1 MSFRPFIVLS
11 VGLVVVACGGED
23 PPAGPAET
31 PPAPCPSGRGPAMVR
46 IPMSEGRSACI
57 DSTEVT
63 REQYAAF
70 LADSNAHGAGSR
82 LESCGIAPYKDE
94 PDAAC
99 LAEPVV
105 CKGDC
110 ARHPQVCVS
119 HCNAQAFCKWA
130 GKSLCA
136 TLPGVP
142 PTVKTMVDARV
153 MPWLSACGGGS
164 EATGA
169 VVRDYPYGD
178 TFDAT
183 KCNTDSRPGT
193 GCKVSPSTCGTVPVG
208 SLPGCRGD
216 GVYAGIFDLSGNV
229 QEWMGLTEENARAV
243 VPGAESVGGSF
254 QKAVFDAS
262 RDFSC
267 LGAGGRG
274 GTMQLT
280 RADVGF
286 RCCAE

>member
-130 GKSLCA
+130 GKRLCGTLAGVRA
-136 TLPGVP
+136 TA
-142 PTVKTMVDARV
+142 TAMIDARV
-153 MPWLSACGGGS
+153 ATWVSACGGGS
-164 EATGA
+164 TATGA
-169 VVRDYPYGD
+169 LNNDYAYGAD
-178 TFDAT
+178 FDGN
-183 KCNTDSRPGT
+183 KCNTEGRAGT
-193 GCKVSPSTCGTVPVG
+193 GCKVAPSTCGTVPVG
-208 SLPGCRGD
+208 SLPECRGA
-216 GVYAGIFDLSGNV
+216 GVYSQIFDLSGNV
-229 QEWMGLTEENARAV
+229 HEWIGLTDEAAAALNPQA
-243 VPGAESVGGSF
+243 SYLGGSF
-254 QKAVFDAS
+254 GRAIFSGS

-267 LGAGGRG
+267 LGTNGS
-274 GTMQLT
+274 TT
-280 RADVGF
+280 VSIPFSNVGF
-286 RCCAE
+286 RCCAD

>member
-1 MSFRPFIVLS
+1 MSYRSLIVLS
-11 VGLVVVACGGED
+11 VSLVVVACGGED

-57 DSTEVT
+57 DATEVT

-130 GKSLCA
+130 GKRLGCGSIA
-136 TLPGVP
+136 ARKNRRAFEGIREFPAEARRHSGDGPLPAEGAQDDRRRNLAHRP
-142 PTVKTMVDARV
+142 PTVVRA
-153 MPWLSACGGGS
+153 LSHPR
-164 EATGA
+164 E
-169 VVRDYPYGD
+169 
-178 TFDAT
+178 
-183 KCNTDSRPGT
+183 
-193 GCKVSPSTCGTVPVG
+193 
-208 SLPGCRGD
+208 RG
-216 GVYAGIFDLSGNV
+216 
-229 QEWMGLTEENARAV
+229 R
-243 VPGAESVGGSF
+243 
-254 QKAVFDAS
+254 
-262 RDFSC
+262 R
-267 LGAGGRG
+267 
-274 GTMQLT
+274 
-280 RADVGF
+280 
-286 RCCAE
+286 